1 MQNNISHPLEDLKR
15 FISIDDASERN
26 VAISDSIAENTF
38 EDRAFGSIIGAFV
51 GDSCGS
57 YHEFAPKLIS
67 EKEMD
72 DCM

>member
-1 MQNNISHPLEDLKR
+1 MEDLKR
-15 FISIDDASERN
+15 FITIEDHAERN
-26 VAISDSIAENTF
+26 AAISDSIVENTF

-57 YHEFAPKLIS
+57 YHEFKPKLIS

-72 DCM
+72 DCMEMNGGG